1 MPGIFISYRREDS
14 EDSTRAIYESL
25 VPRFGRERLFLD
37 VEAITPGSDFR
48 NSIEQS
54 LADCGV
60 FLVVIGPNWAN
71 IKPDNDPSGPRRLD
85 SPSDFVRQEVA
96 TALKKGGSLP
106 VIPVLVRGASMPA
119 AEQLPDD
126 LRELAYRNAIAFNNL
141 NWDANVSKLIDTIRP
156 HVGEPADPQQSA
168 GISPSARATIQ
179 RGASEAAAA
188 SRTASAGLGKGLII
202 GIVGAVII
210 AAVIGYFMFARP
222 SENTLTVTLVRN
234 PRLTSLAGP
243 IDVTIDD
250 QTVGQIRASANGTNP
265 LQFHVTAGEHRFKFS
280 DAAAKSSCD
289 GTFRVTAQQTKFTPR
304 MRDGG
309 TACGLDAVLG
319 GS

>member
-37 VEAITPGSDFR
+37 VEAIKPGSDFR
-48 NSIEQS
+48 NSIEES

-126 LRELAYRNAIAFNNL
+126 LRDLAYRNAIAFNNL
-141 NWDANVSKLIDTIRP
+141 DWDANVSKLIDTIRP
-156 HVGEPADPQQSA
+156 HVGEPTDAQQAGGATPAHA
-168 GISPSARATIQ
+168 GIR
-179 RGASEAAAA
+179 RGASEASA
-188 SRTASAGLGKGLII
+188 SASSTASSGISKGLII
-202 GIVGAVII
+202 GIV
-210 AAVIGYFMFARP
+210 AAVVVAAAIGYFMFARP
-222 SENTLTVTLVRN
+222 SGNTLAVTLVRN

-243 IDVTIDD
+243 IDVSIDD

-289 GTFRVTAQQTKFTPR
+289 GTFSVTAQQTKFTPR

-309 TACGLDAVLG
+309 TACGLDAVMG

>member
-1 MPGIFISYRREDS
+1 VPGIFISYRREDS

-48 NSIEQS
+48 NSIEES

-71 IKPDNDPSGPRRLD
+71 IMPDNDPSGPRRLD

-106 VIPVLVRGASMPA
+106 VIPVLVRGASMPP

-126 LRELAYRNAIAFNNL
+126 LRDLTYRNAIAFNNL
-141 NWDANVSKLIDTIRP
+141 NWDANVAKLIETIRP
-156 HVGEPADPQQSA
+156 HVEEPTDAQQA
-168 GISPSARATIQ
+168 GAVTPPRAAIH
-179 RGASEAAAA
+179 RGASAAAA
-188 SRTASAGLGKGLII
+188 RSAASAGVSKGLII
-202 GIVGAVII
+202 GIVAAVVV
-210 AAVIGYFMFARP
+210 AAVIVYFLFGRT
-222 SENTLTVTLVRN
+222 SGNTLTVTLVRN
-234 PRLTSLAGP
+234 PRLTGLAGP

-265 LQFHVTAGEHRFKFS
+265 LQFHVTAVEHRFKFS

-289 GTFRVTAQQTKFTPR
+289 GTFSVTAQQTRCTPR

-309 TACGLDAVLG
+309 TACGLDAVPG